1 MINVGIFCGG
11 YSSEHDISIKSASTI
26 LEHVKGAEYN
36 AFLVRVERN
45 GWFAE
50 YKGETL
56 QVSIDDFSFT
66 LSSGE
71 KITIELAHIYIH
83 GNPGENGRL
92 QAYFEMMN
100 LPYINADSLSS
111 ALSFDKWMCNQ
122 FLRAFNVTVADSVL
136 LKRHTR
142 YAISE
147 IGKKL
152 GYPLFVKPTDSGSSY
167 GISKV
172 YKEEDLQK
180 AIDYAFSEGKTVV
193 CEAFMDGFEVTC
205 GVYRNQEGIHAL
217 PCVEIVPESDFF
229 DYEAKYQGKSQ
240 EIVPARISDE
250 LTKEVQELTKKI
262 YDLLQLR
269 SVARVDYMIVKN
281 KPFVIEINTTPG
293 FTPESLVPKMLTHEG
308 IAIRDFW
315 ESIYAFERNF

>member
-136 LKRHTR
+136 LKRHTQ
-142 YAISE
+142 YSISE

-180 AIDYAFSEGKTVV
+180 AIDYAFSEGKTVI

-205 GVYRNQEGIHAL
+205 GVYRNQEGVNAL

>member
-136 LKRHTR
+136 LKRHTQ
-142 YAISE
+142 YSISE